1 MLSSPS
7 NVYITKD
14 GFSSFVYYK
23 HLQKELNFSQLWFYD
38 FAFLSSRH
46 DSFEKKQ
53 MFELLIKIFF
63 FCMVRVSTQ
72 KFVDKLSVIF
82 DNLYIQGCPPM
93 RNLKEDIFYHEY
105 KETDL
110 C

>member
-1 MLSSPS
+1 
-7 NVYITKD
+7 
-14 GFSSFVYYK
+14 
-23 HLQKELNFSQLWFYD
+23 
-38 FAFLSSRH
+38 
-46 DSFEKKQ
+46 
-53 MFELLIKIFF
+53 
-63 FCMVRVSTQ
+63 MVRVSTQ

-93 RNLKEDIFYHEY
+93 RNLKKDIFYHEY